1 MASVRR
7 IHLLLTLLLAALLA
21 PAAASATTND
31 VAVSRLADLEPSAR
45 QGRLDFVVRELAMSI
60 SGPPCHAVAS
70 LGLYEFEVATSH
82 RLAFQHTEADGANT
96 SPWQDL
102 TESGEPGVI
111 GYMPT
116 LTFRKGLP
124 WSFEIG
130 GEAGWLAGTR
140 QLMVG
145 GYGRWAFVGGWEK
158 VPDVAIQLGYD
169 GYVGNDQLE
178 LGVFELDVSV
188 GYTFKA
194 SSKRE
199 RPGTRF
205 SPFVGYSY
213 LMTHARPM
221 ADVDE
226 VTAVTGWAEHAL
238 AGVDARDFRFH
249 RFFGGLEILAGQV
262 AFRFSGDVTSPRTG
276 PLLGAF
282 NMSLGARF

>member
-1 MASVRR
+1 MASLRCLR
-7 IHLLLTLLLAALLA
+7 PLLLVFAAALLA
-21 PAAASATTND
+21 PAAGSAAPND
-31 VAVSRLADLEPSAR
+31 VTVSRLNELEPAAR
-45 QGRLDFVVRELAMSI
+45 QGRLDFVVRELAMSL
-60 SGPPCHAVAS
+60 SGPPVHAVAS

-82 RLAFQHTEADGANT
+82 RLAFQHTEGDGPGTTA
-96 SPWQDL
+96 WQDL
-102 TESGEPGVI
+102 AESGEPGAI

-124 WSFEIG
+124 WSFEVG

-140 QLMVG
+140 QFMVG
-145 GYGRWAFVGGWEK
+145 GYGRWAFVGGWDK
-158 VPDVAIQLGYD
+158 VPDAAIQLGYD

-199 RPGTRF
+199 RPGTKF

-213 LMTHARPM
+213 LMTHAKPI

-226 VTAVTGWAEHAL
+226 VSAVTAWAENPAP
-238 AGVDARDFRFH
+238 GIDPRDFRFH
-249 RFFGGLEILAGQV
+249 RFFGGLEILSGQV
-262 AFRFSGDVTSPRTG
+262 AFRISGDVTSPRTG

-282 NMSLGARF
+282 NLSLGARF